1 MSYVVYSD
9 STNLEKV
16 DGIAYRTLKEFFGVV
31 SGAIGVFVD
40 GDADDI
46 VEAYQ
51 AAGVTILDALPTTAK
66 PPAPGVEINWADIK
80 GKPELLTLGT
90 TDSTAAAGNHNHGI
104 SAHAASGLAAA
115 TTLQA
120 GFQAVSARV
129 KALEDKG

>member
-9 STNLEKV
+9 SPAIEKV
-16 DGIAYRTLKEFFGVV
+16 EGIAYRTLTEFFGVV

-46 VEAYQ
+46 VGAYQ
-51 AAGVTILDALPTTAK
+51 AAGVPVLEALPTTAK
-66 PPAPGVEINWADIK
+66 PPAPGIEVNWSDIK
-80 GKPELLTLGT
+80 GKPELLALGA
-90 TDSTAAAGNHNHGI
+90 TDSTAAAGNHNHSI